1 MVQKISP
8 AKQAV
13 MKQLGGFAKD
23 SHAASLASGLMK
35 SCKGD
40 PDQLHSRIAQ
50 ANAVVKATIKQGVSS
65 FYAAEYAKV
74 FTDPEQA
81 LATRE
86 KLMAEFE
93 LDQAL
98 TSRQSAKMADC
109 IVFSVAKK
117 QDPDLVE
124 RVAKLASAS
133 LKEGVA
139 FTVVADVV
147 YYNPADVAP
156 EKFAQRCVSTS
167 VKQNK
172 PLDVSEVGLRSK
184 LTEAVSS

>member
-1 MVQKISP
+1 MAQKISP

-13 MKQLGGFAKD
+13 MKQLKGFAKD

-40 PDQLHSRIAQ
+40 PDQLPSRIGQ
-50 ANAVVKATIKQGVSS
+50 ANAVVKEVVKQGVSS

-74 FTDPEQA
+74 FTSPEKA

-86 KLMAEFE
+86 KLKAEFE
-93 LDQAL
+93 LEHGL
-98 TSRQSAKMADC
+98 TPRQSAKMADC
-109 IVFSVAKK
+109 IIFSVAKR
-117 QDPDLVE
+117 QDPHLVD
-124 RVAKLASAS
+124 RVSKLASAS
-133 LKEGVA
+133 LAEGIA

-172 PLDVSEVGLRSK
+172 PMNVSEVELRSK